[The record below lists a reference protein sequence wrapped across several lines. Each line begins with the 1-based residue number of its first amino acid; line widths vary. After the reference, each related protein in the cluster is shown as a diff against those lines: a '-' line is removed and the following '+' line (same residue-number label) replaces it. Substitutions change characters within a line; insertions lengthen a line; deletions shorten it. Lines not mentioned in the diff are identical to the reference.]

1 MLTETDLHGKENSM
15 EFDLNQAK
23 DIVTNGMNEAQELLQ
38 DSSKVDALL
47 IALEERLKE
56 IPVAGPVLANIPLTV
71 SLVKSFIGKEYTE
84 VPVRV
89 IVTLVSSFIYI
100 VKRKDLVPD
109 YIPAVGYVDDVSVL
123 GFALKF
129 CEPELEAYRQW
140 RDEKLQKQADDE
152 AEQEDGEAAQQEAA
166 ADVEAEAAAEHEPEA
181 ASEAPAD
188 SFTGPVAAG

>member
-1 MLTETDLHGKENSM
+1 M

-109 YIPAVGYVDDVSVL
+109 YIPVVGYVDDVSVL

-140 RDEKLQKQADDE
+140 RDEKLQKQA
-152 AEQEDGEAAQQEAA
+152 EQEDGEAAQQEAA

-181 ASEAPAD
+181 VEQKEEKAE
-188 SFTGPVAAG
+188 

>member
-1 MLTETDLHGKENSM
+1 M

-109 YIPAVGYVDDVSVL
+109 YIPVVGYVDDVSVL

-188 SFTGPVAAG
+188 SFPGPVAAG

>member
-1 MLTETDLHGKENSM
+1 M

-56 IPVAGPVLANIPLTV
+56 LPVAGPVLANIPLTV

-109 YIPAVGYVDDVSVL
+109 YIPVVGYVDDVSVL

-152 AEQEDGEAAQQEAA
+152 AEQEDGEAAQGPDRGRAETGAGPGGRSQRQPGAAA
-166 ADVEAEAAAEHEPEA
+166 ADDGNVRPARSKTLH
-181 ASEAPAD
+181 APNR
-188 SFTGPVAAG
+188 SVHR